1 MFNILE
7 QNTGA
12 RLKGKRIIKQ
22 WINNVLKDR
31 GLALGEVNVLFCT
44 DPQILK
50 LNNESLGHN
59 YYTDIIT
66 FDYRIENIVS
76 GDLFI
81 SLDTILANSKE
92 YRQMYAQKF
101 ECELCRVIVHGI
113 LHICGEDDHTPT
125 QQKKMRSAENKAL
138 KMLEEN
144 FLNGDIKISYR
155 PKNKENG

>member
-22 WINNVLKDR
+22 WINNVLKER
-31 GLALGEVNVLFCT
+31 GLTLGEVNVLFCT
-44 DPQILK
+44 DLEILK

-66 FDYRIENIVS
+66 FDYRIEDIVS

-81 SLDTILANSKE
+81 SLDTVLANSE
-92 YRQMYAQKF
+92 DYRQMYLQKF

-155 PKNKENG
+155 PKNQKNG

>member
-22 WINNVLKDR
+22 WINNVLKER
-31 GLALGEVNVLFCT
+31 GLTLGEVNVLFCT
-44 DPQILK
+44 DPEILK
-50 LNNESLGHN
+50 LNNECLGHN

-66 FDYRIENIVS
+66 FDYRIEDIVS

-81 SLDTILANSKE
+81 SLDTVLANSE
-92 YRQMYAQKF
+92 DYRQMYLQKF

-144 FLNGDIKISYR
+144 FLNGEIKISYR
-155 PKNKENG
+155 PKNQKNG

>member
-22 WINNVLKDR
+22 WINNILKER
-31 GLALGEVNVLFCT
+31 GLTLGEVNVLFCT
-44 DPQILK
+44 DPEILK

-66 FDYRIENIVS
+66 FDYRIEDIVS

-81 SLDTILANSKE
+81 SLDTVLANSE
-92 YRQMYAQKF
+92 DYRQMYLQKF

-144 FLNGDIKISYR
+144 FLNGEIKISYR
-155 PKNKENG
+155 PKNQKNG

>member
-12 RLKGKRIIKQ
+12 RLKGKRIIKR
-22 WINNVLKDR
+22 WINNVLKER

-44 DPQILK
+44 DPEILQINK
-50 LNNESLGHN
+50 ESLNHS

-76 GDLFI
+76 GDLFV
-81 SLDTILANSKE
+81 SLDTIKANSE
-92 YRQMYAQKF
+92 DYRQMYPQKF

-113 LHICGEDDHTPT
+113 LHICGEDDHTPY
-125 QQKKMRSAENKAL
+125 QQKRMRSAENRAL
-138 KMLEEN
+138 KMLKEN

-155 PKNKENG
+155 PKNQQNG

>member
-101 ECELCRVIVHGI
+101 ECELCHVIVHGI

-155 PKNKENG
+155 PKN

>member
-12 RLKGKRIIKQ
+12 RLKGKRIIKR
-22 WINNVLKDR
+22 WINNVLKER
-31 GLALGEVNVLFCT
+31 GLTLGEVNVLFCT
-44 DPQILK
+44 DPEILK
-50 LNNESLGHN
+50 LNNECLGHN

-66 FDYRIENIVS
+66 FDYRIEDIVS

-81 SLDTILANSKE
+81 SLDTVLANSE
-92 YRQMYAQKF
+92 DYRQMYLQKF

-144 FLNGDIKISYR
+144 FLNGEIKISYR
-155 PKNKENG
+155 PKNQKNG